1 MKKKQNYQLNNK
13 LKQTNLMDGKNWIL
27 KEDMVTDEIPDSSIA
42 NPMFE
47 KNENENK
54 NGSDYENKNEKKKE
68 SENEKVENEEMK
80 NKEEIQKGNLN

>member
-13 LKQTNLMDGKNWIL
+13 LKQTNLMDGKNLIL

-54 NGSDYENKNEKKKE
+54 NGSDYENKNEKDCGWKLFL
-68 SENEKVENEEMK
+68 SYLLQNIIMTY
-80 NKEEIQKGNLN
+80 

>member
-1 MKKKQNYQLNNK
+1 
-13 LKQTNLMDGKNWIL
+13 MDGKNWIL

-68 SENEKVENEEMK
+68 SENEKIENEEMK
-80 NKEEIQKGNLN
+80 NKEAIQEGNLN